1 MEFKLKDM
9 NAGDEIEKGIN
20 RIIMEF
26 KLSKGHERKRRRKLE
41 LIES

>member
-1 MEFKLKDM
+1 MEFKYERQ
-9 NAGDEIEKGIN
+9 AQIIDEEAGIN

-26 KLSKGHERKRRRKLE
+26 KYLIPGAKSITIPE

>member
-1 MEFKLKDM
+1 MFFIISSAIF
-9 NAGDEIEKGIN
+9 NSRIN

-26 KLSKGHERKRRRKLE
+26 KLVGSAFVYTLFIE

>member
-1 MEFKLKDM
+1 MYIS
-9 NAGDEIEKGIN
+9 GSGIN

-26 KLSKGHERKRRRKLE
+26 KLEIELKIADEIIKE

>member
-1 MEFKLKDM
+1 MISVAQRK
-9 NAGDEIEKGIN
+9 EKRIN

-26 KLSKGHERKRRRKLE
+26 KLFLDQAPDDSDSE

>member
-1 MEFKLKDM
+1 MEFKSLELVRV
-9 NAGDEIEKGIN
+9 ASPPSRIN

-26 KLSKGHERKRRRKLE
+26 KYDPHFLSNKIYIE

>member
-1 MEFKLKDM
+1 MEFKYDH
-9 NAGDEIEKGIN
+9 NSGNWCGASGIN

-26 KLSKGHERKRRRKLE
+26 KYLIPGAKSITIPE

>member
-1 MEFKLKDM
+1 MKAVNM
-9 NAGDEIEKGIN
+9 RIGIN

-26 KLSKGHERKRRRKLE
+26 KLFFLVRNRSQRSE